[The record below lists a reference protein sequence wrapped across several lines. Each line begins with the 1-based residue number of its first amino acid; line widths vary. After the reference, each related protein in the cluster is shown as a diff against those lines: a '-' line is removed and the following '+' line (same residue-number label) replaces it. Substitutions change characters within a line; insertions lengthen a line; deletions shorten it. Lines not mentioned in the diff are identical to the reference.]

1 MKLKYQN
8 FLSILHGGAVILLTC
23 GVGALMVGKANEA
36 ILYASIISM
45 HSQGDGTAWCHQQ
58 RL

>member
-23 GVGALMVGKANEA
+23 GVGALMVGKANVNH
-36 ILYASIISM
+36 SIRIYY
-45 HSQGDGTAWCHQQ
+45 QRNTAFPG
-58 RL
+58 